1 MLNREHID
9 EYLNSDWIEEEI
21 NAMSDYLTSRELTI
35 AEGNLVLSRVLS
47 IGSAVRVLEIED
59 KRAEEKEEED
69 DIDHEA
75 FTAELEKIAKKFGI
89 SLKQYEIR

>member
-1 MLNREHID
+1 MLREHID
-9 EYLNSDWIEEEI
+9 EYLNSDWMEEEI

-47 IGSAVRVLEIED
+47 IGSAVRVLEIE
-59 KRAEEKEEED
+59 AEDEAEEED

-75 FTAELEKIAKKFGI
+75 LTAELEKLAKKFGI
-89 SLKQYEIR
+89 SLRQYEIR